1 MRIDDAGE
9 LLGSRIRALM
19 KMRGWTR
26 LSQAQMLGI
35 PYIMKGYNT
44 LIIAPTGY
52 GKTEAAILPILDA
65 LSSNG
70 YKPVAVLYITPLK
83 ALINDLSRRIE
94 WWTSKLGLSV
104 ARKHGDVPQSEKARR
119 LRKVPHIMILTPESL
134 EIDLDWASRF
144 RKHYKNLQWV
154 IVDEIHELVA
164 SKRGAQLSI
173 LLERLRHYVG
183 RDFQVI
189 GLSATVENPDRV
201 ARMIFGSSRRPSR
214 IVSPRIDKEIKL
226 HIRYVPEDQDSWEK
240 AAGKV
245 VEELDP
251 PSLIFVNSRF
261 TAERL
266 HEALE
271 KRGIH
276 DVFVH
281 HSSVSR
287 AKREEAERKL
297 KEGRLKA
304 IICTKTLELGIDAGE
319 IRSVVV
325 FRPPGSAVS
334 LLQRIGRS
342 GHSLEGNPKG
352 GVIGIGIIDLLENLA
367 TARLALRRELEPP
380 RIPRKPLDVLAR
392 EIIGMCLQCRRVSP
406 EYIYRVVKGSWVYRD
421 IDPEDIRRLI
431 DYLVGNGILTWT
443 RDGRLRLGPSFY
455 RIWRFDSDKGDGRNK
470 RWWHRSFTEFF
481 SMIGE
486 RESFTVRYKGTPIGD
501 LDALYVYRYL
511 RVNDVLRLS
520 GRTWRIIGIDD
531 LLMRIDVEPAGRE
544 EGEIPLWRG
553 ETIRRGAGIA
563 EEASRIIA
571 EVVEHGLP
579 LLPRGVILDPDA
591 EKALIKFVEEHRSKG
606 IPLPSSRRVIVDII
620 GDEYIFVTLV
630 GQNVAETLAHILM
643 YLASSRESLNV
654 SAKASYYGFSIKAR
668 GFNPLEELLSLEP
681 GRIEE
686 IVWKAAYRSPLL
698 GVVMKDIQVSLGK
711 IGRPDPEEDELVYE
725 EAVRQLID
733 TYFDVEGA
741 RLFIEGIRNGEIEVI
756 VRRSG
761 PPSPLSLQLRR
772 LPAIKPW
779 ARDATP
785 LIVKNLEGMAFT
797 VDELADMLELP
808 PRTIESR
815 LKELRKPGSPARV
828 FQFIDL
834 TFDEWRWALVKDA
847 HEIFGSEEFSDSF
860 DPVDPDEAFVLMVK
874 PMAGESYYN
883 IIFTPKDILRDIEG
897 FRRKIPVDEAHE
909 VKIMP
914 LADSLLKSLAPK
926 YYHVPREIMP
936 YIALNGAAFL
946 QKLKEYN

>member
-9 LLGSRIRALM
+9 ILGNKIRALM
-19 KMRGWTR
+19 KMRGWSR
-26 LSQAQMLGI
+26 LSQAQMLSI
-35 PYIMKGYNT
+35 PYIAKGYNT
-44 LIIAPTGY
+44 LVIAPTGY

-65 LSSNG
+65 LSTNG

-83 ALINDLSRRIE
+83 ALINDLASRIE
-94 WWTSKLGLSV
+94 WWASKLGVSV

-134 EIDLDWASRF
+134 EIDLDWDSRF
-144 RKHYKNLQWV
+144 RRHYKNLQWI

-173 LLERLRHYVG
+173 LLERLRRYVG

-201 ARMIFGSSRRPSR
+201 ARMIFGSSRRPS
-214 IVSPRIDKEIKL
+214 IIISPQIERDIEL
-226 HIRYVPEDQDSWEK
+226 HVRYVPEDKDAWMQ
-240 AAGKV
+240 AARTV

-271 KRGIH
+271 KLGVK

-281 HSSVSR
+281 HSSVAR
-287 AKREEAERKL
+287 AKREEAEKKL
-297 KEGRLKA
+297 REGKLRA

-319 IRSVVV
+319 VKSVIV
-325 FRPPGSAVS
+325 FRPPGSAIS

-352 GVIGIGIIDLLENLA
+352 GVIGIGIMDLLENLA
-367 TARLALRRELEPP
+367 TVRLALRRELEPP
-380 RIPRKPLDVLAR
+380 LIPRKPLDVVAR
-392 EIIGMCLQCRRVSP
+392 ELIGMCLQCKRISLSYALNVIRGSCL
-406 EYIYRVVKGSWVYRD
+406 YRNLG
-421 IDPEDIRRLI
+421 EDDLRRLA
-431 DYLVGNGILTWT
+431 DYLVKNGILSWT
-443 RDGRLRLGPSFY
+443 RDGRLKLGSSFY
-455 RIWRFDSDKGDGRNK
+455 KIWRFDTDRGDNRSK

-486 RESFTVRYKGTPIGD
+486 RESFTVRHKGIPIGD
-501 LDALYVYRYL
+501 LDAMYVYRYL

-520 GRTWRIIGIDD
+520 GRAWRIIGIDD
-531 LLMRIDVEPAGRE
+531 LLMRIDVEPAKSS

-553 ETIRRGAGIA
+553 ETIRRSASIA
-563 EEASRIIA
+563 EEVSRIIQ
-571 EVVEHGLP
+571 EVCREGMP
-579 LLPRGVILDPDA
+579 SLPRGVSLDSEA
-591 EKALIKFVEEHRSKG
+591 EKALIRFVEEHRSKG
-606 IPLPSSRRVIVDII
+606 IPLPSSRRIIVDIMD
-620 GDEYIFVTLV
+620 DEYVFITLI
-630 GQNVAETLAHILM
+630 GQNTAETIAHILM
-643 YLASSRESLNV
+643 YLASRTSGLNV
-654 SAKASYYGFSIKAR
+654 AARASYYGFSLKAR
-668 GFNPLEELLSLEP
+668 GIDPLEELLSIKP
-681 GRIEE
+681 EE
-686 IVWKAAYRSPLL
+686 VEELARKAALRSPLL
-698 GVVMKDIQVSLGK
+698 GAVIRDIQLSLGK
-711 IGRPDPEEDELVYE
+711 IGRPDPEEDKLIYD
-725 EAVRQLID
+725 EAVKQLID
-733 TYFDVEGA
+733 TYFDIEGA
-741 RLFIEGIRNGEIEVI
+741 RKFIEDLRRGGMEVI

-772 LPAIKPW
+772 LPLIKPW

-785 LIVKNLEGMAFT
+785 LIVKSLEGMAFT
-797 VDELADMLELP
+797 VDEIAEILDLP
-808 PRTIESR
+808 PKTIESK
-815 LKELRKPGSPARV
+815 LKELRKPGTATRV

-834 TFDEWRWALVKDA
+834 SFDEWRWGLVKDA
-847 HEIFGSEEFSDSF
+847 HEIFSSEEFSDSF
-860 DPVDPDEAFVLMVK
+860 EPMDYDEAFVLMVK

-883 IIFTPKDILRDIEG
+883 IIFTPKDIVRSMEE
-897 FRRKIPVDEAHE
+897 FARKIPVDEAHE
-909 VKIMP
+909 VKVMP

-926 YYHVPREIMP
+926 YYHVPREIIP